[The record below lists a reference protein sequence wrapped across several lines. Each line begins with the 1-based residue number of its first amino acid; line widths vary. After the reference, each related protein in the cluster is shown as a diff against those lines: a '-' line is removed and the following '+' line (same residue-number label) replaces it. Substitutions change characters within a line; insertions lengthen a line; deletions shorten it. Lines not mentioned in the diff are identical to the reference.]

1 MAFDPLTNK
10 LWMTENGPGTF
21 DEINMV
27 EAGFNSG
34 WRQILG
40 PDTRDPQGITDLFV
54 VPGSHYADPKFSWF
68 DVVAPTGIV
77 FLNSAALGQEYQND
91 VFVGDFNTGTLYHF
105 KPNAIRDGFDFQ
117 GAGLADLVADDQVE
131 LQELIFGTEFGGISD
146 LKVGPDGL
154 LYILSLTEGRIFV
167 VSRVPDT
174 LAAAVLPTERTGL
187 VGGLAVTAFA
197 TILNTGAVPALGCA
211 IAPLTTVPATFLY
224 QTTNPNDNT
233 LTGTANTPADIPPG
247 QGQTFVFAFTP
258 TAPFPLTEI
267 QLRFIC
273 VNSAPAPITPGV
285 NTFRL
290 RATTVPAS
298 DPVAVAATIGNT
310 GIVTLASVGAFA
322 VATVNVGASGLLTA
336 SADTGGVAL
345 PVSIT
350 LCETDP
356 QGQCLALPPTPTV
369 QRQMNSGA
377 TASFGVFVTGTGP
390 IAFDPA
396 NHRIQFHLEGGGGG
410 GGTSVA
416 VCSAPLC
423 P

>member
-1 MAFDPLTNK
+1 
-10 LWMTENGPGTF
+10 
-21 DEINMV
+21 
-27 EAGFNSG
+27 
-34 WRQILG
+34 
-40 PDTRDPQGITDLFV
+40 
-54 VPGSHYADPKFSWF
+54 
-68 DVVAPTGIV
+68 
-77 FLNSAALGQEYQND
+77 
-91 VFVGDFNTGTLYHF
+91 
-105 KPNAIRDGFDFQ
+105 
-117 GAGLADLVADDQVE
+117 
-131 LQELIFGTEFGGISD
+131 
-146 LKVGPDGL
+146 
-154 LYILSLTEGRIFV
+154 
-167 VSRVPDT
+167 
-174 LAAAVLPTERTGL
+174 
-187 VGGLAVTAFA
+187 
-197 TILNTGAVPALGCA
+197 
-211 IAPLTTVPATFLY
+211 
-224 QTTNPNDNT
+224 
-233 LTGTANTPADIPPG
+233 
-247 QGQTFVFAFTP
+247 
-258 TAPFPLTEI
+258 
-267 QLRFIC
+267 
-273 VNSAPAPITPGV
+273 
-285 NTFRL
+285 
-290 RATTVPAS
+290 VPAS